1 MTVGPIGILTFRM
14 SPIRHLN
21 PLRLRALLAEAALQE
36 VDLRFFAA
44 EDCDPVSGTVS
55 ASRWVRGAWEK
66 APIALPDLVL
76 ITTKPVMPE
85 HHAIDTWLRRTA
97 RVLGF
102 RERNKLEVNALVLAS
117 SLAPYVVPSERV
129 DPDRPEAQL
138 HEWLSGGGIVVKPS
152 DGMRGIGIHFV
163 VRDAGGWA
171 VFSGD
176 ERRHGSAGEAIARV
190 TRAIRGRLGYRDY
203 LVQRY
208 IDTRNELG
216 QPVAIRVDIARL
228 PEGGWGLIRMAG
240 RIASTGKMVSN
251 GARGGAY
258 MPIES
263 FLATRRV
270 RPPEVIAEE
279 ALTLA
284 RGVADILIAQP
295 GTTTYYECGVDLAID
310 FEDRLW
316 FIEANPRPQAVGAEH
331 ERAILVIAYLKALAA
346 A

>member
-1 MTVGPIGILTFRM
+1 M
-14 SPIRHLN
+14 
-21 PLRLRALLAEAALQE
+21 
-36 VDLRFFAA
+36 
-44 EDCDPVSGTVS
+44 

-66 APIALPDLVL
+66 AAVDLPDLVL
-76 ITTKPVMPE
+76 VTTAPFTPE
-85 HHAIDTWLRRTA
+85 EHAVDTWLRGKA

-117 SLAPYVVPSERV
+117 PFAPYVVPSERV
-129 DPDRPEAQL
+129 DPERPEAQL
-138 HEWLSGGGIVVKPS
+138 REWLTGGGIVVKPS

-163 VRDAGGWA
+163 LRDAGGWA
-171 VFSGD
+171 VVNGD
-176 ERRHGSAGEAIARV
+176 ERHHGSAGEAIARV
-190 TRAIRGRLGYRDY
+190 TRAIRGRLRYRDY

-240 RIASTGKMVSN
+240 RIAATGKMVSN

-263 FLATRRV
+263 FLAMRRV
-270 RPPEVIAEE
+270 RPAGVIAEE
-279 ALTLA
+279 ALALA

-331 ERAILVIAYLKALAA
+331 DRAILVIAYLKSLAA